1 MAINIYKT
9 EFNKHPFPRNKKS
22 VEALA
27 LLRGSES
34 GFDYAEAFILI
45 KRIEK

>member
-1 MAINIYKT
+1 MALNIYKT
-9 EFNKHPFPRNKKS
+9 EFNKHPFPRSKKS

-27 LLRGSES
+27 FGEEVSL
-34 GFDYAEAFILI
+34 FDYAEAFILI